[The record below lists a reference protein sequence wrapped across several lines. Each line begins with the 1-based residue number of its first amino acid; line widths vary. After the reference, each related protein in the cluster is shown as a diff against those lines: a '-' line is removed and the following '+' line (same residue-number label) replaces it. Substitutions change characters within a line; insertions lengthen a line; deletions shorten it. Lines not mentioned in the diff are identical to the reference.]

1 MAVHD
6 KLAKFW
12 FTFGIIILLLG
23 IIIMQV
29 ILIFIGLL
37 FIGIGIWYWLRDPH
51 EPKCSKCGFVNRE
64 GAKTCPSCNA
74 EIKKNH
80 QIRNLALG
88 AIIGLGIAGLFMAW
102 IFHLA
107 CTDLGRCLW

>member
-12 FTFGIIILLLG
+12 FVAGIIILVVG

-29 ILIFIGLL
+29 IVIFIGVL
-37 FIGIGIWYWLRDPH
+37 FTLIGIWYWLRDPH
-51 EPKCSKCGFVNRE
+51 EPKCSKCGFINRE